1 MEQAVPVIAAD
12 PGRGLIEVRFAGE
25 VGLDEREA
33 TARKVVEEVARSG
46 VRRVLLDFRQA
57 HSRAE
62 DSEAGR
68 EFVER
73 FGRTFVQ
80 KHVRLAYVVQ
90 HEHQLNP
97 SIEQLLAEHGVP
109 ARRFFDHDAAV
120 AWLAELDPPLAGAD
134 REPGTD
140 WATWI
145 D

>member
-25 VGLDEREA
+25 VGLVEREA

-109 ARRFFDHDAAV
+109 ARRFFDHEEAV
-120 AWLAELDPPLAGAD
+120 AWLAETDQPAPDAD
-134 REPGTD
+134 REAGTD